1 VSTYNSLQAYF
12 QRTNPKTYAIC
23 LKLIFLYSSNLVL
36 KDFNITQTSFFV
48 IMVCNSWLLYNNI
61 LGKGIEYQA
70 EVQNKMQKAEDEN
83 ISVDAIKLHK
93 HTYSTFFA
101 MVLVWK
107 ERRILKSPFTVL
119 VILPRSIYCLLL
131 SRDPFS
137 SMVEEH

>member
-36 KDFNITQTSFFV
+36 KDFYITQTSFFV
-48 IMVCNSWLLYNNI
+48 IMACNSWLLYNNI

-93 HTYSTFFA
+93 HTDSTFCHGIGVKGAPYPEVSFHC
-101 MVLVWK
+101 
-107 ERRILKSPFTVL
+107 PCHFTAFH
-119 VILPRSIYCLLL
+119 LL
-131 SRDPFS
+131 FIA
-137 SMVEEH
+137 V